1 MMKTLVRIETAADY
15 GTITFDDL
23 PKGTRYTLES
33 LLAGRPDQTIPVAA
47 ITNNQVAVPPTPR
60 AQRFATPK
68 QVALINNLMREAGIN
83 FPERFLGKYRV
94 NKAEELSDSQIDHII
109 KTLKTI
115 RAQKIAETTS
125 TGAVTT
131 QITEPL
137 VTAEQ
142 IKQLEQEQL
151 ETPPQV
157 IEVEEEWPG
166 I

>member
-1 MMKTLVRIETAADY
+1 
-15 GTITFDDL
+15 
-23 PKGTRYTLES
+23 
-33 LLAGRPDQTIPVAA
+33 
-47 ITNNQVAVPPTPR
+47 
-60 AQRFATPK
+60 
-68 QVALINNLMREAGIN
+68 MREAGIN